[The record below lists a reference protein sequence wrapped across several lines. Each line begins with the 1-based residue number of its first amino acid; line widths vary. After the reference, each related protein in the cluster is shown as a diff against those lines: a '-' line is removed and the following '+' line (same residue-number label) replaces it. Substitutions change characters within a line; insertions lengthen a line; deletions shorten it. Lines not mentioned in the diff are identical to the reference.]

1 MLIKY
6 PIAMKDIES
15 ANIQDKYSFW
25 NDISEDRLWQNR
37 KEKML
42 IKRSNSKFVLV
53 ALFMQIWTLALGHP
67 CKSRLDAIILL
78 PEDGLLQWS
87 W

>member
-1 MLIKY
+1 MPTKY
-6 PIAMKDIES
+6 PIAMKDVAS

-42 IKRSNSKFVLV
+42 QAKEEYSLRPHQTRYNPTMIKKTAYLHLYFYIT
-53 ALFMQIWTLALGHP
+53 AH
-67 CKSRLDAIILL
+67 D
-78 PEDGLLQWS
+78 
-87 W
+87 

>member
-1 MLIKY
+1 MPIKY

-25 NDISEDRLWQNR
+25 NDISEDKLWQNR

-42 IKRSNSKFVLV
+42 QAKEEY
-53 ALFMQIWTLALGHP
+53 
-67 CKSRLDAIILL
+67 CLL
-78 PEDGLLQWS
+78 PRQTR
-87 W
+87 

>member
-6 PIAMKDIES
+6 LIAIKDVAS

-25 NDISEDRLWQNR
+25 NDISEDKLWENR

-42 IKRSNSKFVLV
+42 QAKEEYSLRPH
-53 ALFMQIWTLALGHP
+53 QT
-67 CKSRLDAIILL
+67 R
-78 PEDGLLQWS
+78 
-87 W
+87 